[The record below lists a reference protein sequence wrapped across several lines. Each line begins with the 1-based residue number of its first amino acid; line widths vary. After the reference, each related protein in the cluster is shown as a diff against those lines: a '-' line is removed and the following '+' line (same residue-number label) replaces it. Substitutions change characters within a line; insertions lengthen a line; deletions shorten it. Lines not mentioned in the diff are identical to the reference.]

1 MTMSCIQPTFR
12 MTSQK
17 PIGTYKNYKT
27 TKRKREKER
36 EKHFLY
42 YDGLV
47 LKQVV

>member
-1 MTMSCIQPTFR
+1 MTMSYIQPTVR
-12 MTSQK
+12 MTIQTNARTS
-17 PIGTYKNYKT
+17 KNYKT
-27 TKRKREKER
+27 TKRKR

>member
-1 MTMSCIQPTFR
+1 

-27 TKRKREKER
+27 TKKEEGE

>member
-1 MTMSCIQPTFR
+1 

-27 TKRKREKER
+27 TKRRRRER

>member
-1 MTMSCIQPTFR
+1 

-27 TKRKREKER
+27 IKKREM